1 MYRSGAEA
9 RLLGGAATGAPIDAE
24 IARRQDKAPRSRS
37 AHEIKQSPKDLAS
50 RTRGCEHAVVAAR
63 SVRPHFPSLL
73 SRDRA
78 YKRKKPLVLPF
89 LGYGSLARRCEMCR
103 EQVEVG
109 GP

>member
-1 MYRSGAEA
+1 
-9 RLLGGAATGAPIDAE
+9 
-24 IARRQDKAPRSRS
+24 
-37 AHEIKQSPKDLAS
+37 
-50 RTRGCEHAVVAAR
+50 
-63 SVRPHFPSLL
+63 VRPHFPSLL